1 MIKRYPNS
9 ASVQSLHGLLL
20 LAQGD
25 FSKARSALERAVT
38 IDKNGI
44 EASSGLAALDLA
56 MRDFASAKRRV
67 RALVDASPKRLD
79 VLLLS
84 ARVHMAAGDG
94 ADGGT
99 GSSPR
104 AGRGPQRVSG
114 VRDVG
119 AAVHLANRNSM
130 PRRAGIRSLGVAPA
144 ETGRRGSAWRARFSR
159 RRATSRWL
167 GKRSNRSWAID
178 QNAPLAANNL
188 AWIYAD
194 SR

>member
-1 MIKRYPNS
+1 MCIRDSPNS

-94 ADGGT
+94 ATAEQD
-99 GSSPR
+99 
-104 AGRGPQRVSG
+104 
-114 VRDVG
+114 
-119 AAVHLANRNSM
+119 L
-130 PRRAGIRSLGVAPA
+130 RRALDVDLSLIHISEP
-144 ETGRRGSAWRARFSR
+144 TRLLS
-159 RRATSRWL
+159 
-167 GKRSNRSWAID
+167 I
-178 QNAPLAANNL
+178 
-188 AWIYAD
+188 
-194 SR
+194 